1 MTKKEILKQVFD
13 EISTLKSAEIFVAE
27 RNRASAMKNTDY
39 ADLESQKRLLNMQIG
54 KLRFENKSSLN
65 EETQLSQIL
74 VHQAE
79 ILNEIGLSKDDLSP
93 KFTCD
98 KCNDTGIF
106 QNALCVCAQQ
116 KFMTKLMQNCNVNL
130 DSIPYLKDYDC
141 KFFDDD
147 AEIAFAKKCVVT
159 FEKYVKEID
168 DLQMKNIVMC
178 GASGTGKTYL
188 AKCLTKELIFAK
200 HTSLFISSFDLNNM
214 FLTEHLSAESEKSHL
229 QDLIDLDVL
238 VIDDLGTEPIRKN
251 VTKEYLLILL
261 NERLEQNK
269 STIIT
274 TNLLPDQVLS
284 RYDERIFSRIFNK
297 RNTLIMQFVGKNERL
312 KRNFQ

>member
-74 VHQAE
+74 VHQEE
-79 ILNEIGLSKDDLSP
+79 ILNEISISKDDLSP
-93 KFTCD
+93 TFTCD

-141 KFFDDD
+141 KFFD
-147 AEIAFAKKCVVT
+147 
-159 FEKYVKEID
+159 
-168 DLQMKNIVMC
+168 
-178 GASGTGKTYL
+178 
-188 AKCLTKELIFAK
+188 
-200 HTSLFISSFDLNNM
+200 
-214 FLTEHLSAESEKSHL
+214 
-229 QDLIDLDVL
+229 
-238 VIDDLGTEPIRKN
+238 
-251 VTKEYLLILL
+251 
-261 NERLEQNK
+261 
-269 STIIT
+269 
-274 TNLLPDQVLS
+274 
-284 RYDERIFSRIFNK
+284 
-297 RNTLIMQFVGKNERL
+297 
-312 KRNFQ
+312 